1 MSDDRENPADEL
13 FTGVDD
19 VTDRN
24 DDTDPVFT
32 PEDRPRGILSPT
44 DREYLCGLK
53 EYAQPQTDAN
63 RRQAIRE
70 RVGNGLKDFLL
81 LSQLLEPAERE
92 KVFEELGPEE
102 TDDVLSAMFAF
113 AYLGLN
119 GDQPRLKACIERG
132 ILQGENVDKLFQSSG
147 RATNVDV
154 SISVEH
160 NPDIEKLHQR
170 LENGRELT
178 DAEIGALVRAG
189 KIGREDIEE
198 LAESPRGFPG
208 VYAGQK
214 SESSE

>member
-1 MSDDRENPADEL
+1 M
-13 FTGVDD
+13 V
-19 VTDRN
+19 
-24 DDTDPVFT
+24 
-32 PEDRPRGILSPT
+32 
-44 DREYLCGLK
+44 
-53 EYAQPQTDAN
+53 
-63 RRQAIRE
+63 
-70 RVGNGLKDFLL
+70 NGLKDFLL
-81 LSQLLEPAERE
+81 LGQLLEPAERE

-102 TDDVLSAMFAF
+102 TDDVLSAMLAF

-147 RATNVDV
+147 RATNLDV

-208 VYAGQK
+208 VFAGQK
-214 SESSE
+214 CEFSEQTGLSANGGRRVDIGDTPTNSLGTSGQLLVGKDSQ